1 MVLTYTE
8 CWSFNSLS
16 ANIENACE
24 YLLTLT
30 SQSPF

>member
-8 CWSFNSLS
+8 CWTFNSLS

-24 YLLTLT
+24 YLLTLI
-30 SQSPF
+30 SQPLF